1 MQLRSGKEAAQRMHR
16 FISSKH
22 QVHAYSVDLTARQ
35 IYSLGPTGAVDFAGS
50 DYLAADPHAVSAYQ
64 KHSQDKYRWWS
75 LLHGAYLVEFNET
88 LELAENEIALLEP
101 HERLLRAGA
110 VHPALYVRGKVDPIA
125 TMLSVAGAKI
135 EIKQNARISSLRL
148 FRLAAD
154 PSRPAAPKKA
164 GKKAKKKT
172 KKKAPARKTAKKK
185 KRR

>member
-1 MQLRSGKEAAQRMHR
+1 MQLRSGKEAARRMRR

-64 KHSQDKYRWWS
+64 KHSQDKYHWWS

-88 LELAENEIALLEP
+88 LDLAENEIALLEP

-110 VHPALYVRGKVDPIA
+110 VHPALYVRGKVDPLA

-135 EIKQNARISSLRL
+135 EIKQNARISTLRL
-148 FRLAAD
+148 FRLAAA
-154 PSRPAAPKKA
+154 PSRPAAP
-164 GKKAKKKT
+164 KKAKKKT
-172 KKKAPARKTAKKK
+172 KKKAPARKTPKKK